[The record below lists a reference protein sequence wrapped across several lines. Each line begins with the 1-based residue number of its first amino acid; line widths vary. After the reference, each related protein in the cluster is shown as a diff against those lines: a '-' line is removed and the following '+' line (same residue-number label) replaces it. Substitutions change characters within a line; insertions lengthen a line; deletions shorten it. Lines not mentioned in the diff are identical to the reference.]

1 MLAVEGGRIK
11 LLKPLDLSGRLVTDV
26 LSSADRIYFRR
37 EGDFKTYSV
46 YANKFVVRGSV
57 ELNGNTVVKPAFP
70 LFVGALHNVQ
80 PDISGKGDH

>member
-57 ELNGNTVVKPAFP
+57 ELNGNTVVNAGVS
-70 LFVGALHNVQ
+70 LIRGRLTQ
-80 PDISGKGDH
+80 CST